1 MRISASRLFPLL
13 LMLALAM
20 LSLWLEHAVLDEARA
35 PVPRRHNPDY
45 IVENFS
51 VATYN
56 REGATESTLA
66 AAKMIH
72 FPDDDSTELLAPHL
86 VQTKAGQPRMTI
98 TAGRGAL
105 SQNGEEV
112 FLYDNVVLVRDAAE
126 GVPEA
131 RMMTDFLHL
140 VRARS
145 LVRTDRDVA
154 ISEAGRV
161 LSGRGMEYYNDSR
174 QLYLHDQVRGRFE
187 KKGAS

>member
-98 TAGRGAL
+98 TVGRGAL

>member
-1 MRISASRLFPLL
+1 MRVSATRLFPLA
-13 LMLALAM
+13 LMLALAL
-20 LSLWLEHAVLDEARA
+20 LSFWLEYAVLEDARA
-35 PVPRRHNPDY
+35 PTPRRHHPDY

-51 VATYN
+51 VATYD
-56 REGATESTLA
+56 REGAAESTLS

-86 VQTKAGQPRMTI
+86 VQTKTGQPRMTV

-112 FLYDNVVLVRDAAE
+112 FLYDNVVLVREAGDD
-126 GVPEA
+126 VPEA

-154 ISEAGRV
+154 ISEAGRS

-174 QLYLHDQVRGRFE
+174 QLHLHERVRGRFD
-187 KKGAS
+187 KKNAS